1 MFLQEH
7 KKRAYEILE
16 NVNPDDRTA
25 KAASI
30 FLTALIL
37 ANAAAVILESIDL
50 VYDHHRL
57 FFRWF
62 GSLSIAIF
70 VGEYILR
77 LWSSNADEKYRNPV
91 WGRIRFALTPLM
103 IIDLMVIL
111 PYYLPLI
118 FPDLRFL
125 RAARIFWTFRLLKI
139 GRYSESLRS
148 LENAIRSQKEELLL
162 SFAAIFFFLL
172 VSCSIV
178 YFLEHDAQ
186 PEAFPNIPETM
197 WWGILTMTTIGPEV
211 YPITPA
217 GKFIGAL
224 IIILGVATFAL
235 PTGILT
241 SGLVDEI
248 QRKRE
253 EKQRADRP
261 TEVRTERLTEEIEEK
276 LAGERAGERAKG
288 DSKQNQEV
296 PEQGCKSQATGP
308 DEGR

>member
-162 SFAAIFFFLL
+162 SFAAIFFFSWSQQHSLL
-172 VSCSIV
+172 PG
-178 YFLEHDAQ
+178 ARR
-186 PEAFPNIPETM
+186 PARGFPNIQRRCGGDTHNDHNWPRSLPNHAR
-197 WWGILTMTTIGPEV
+197 GQVHRRPDN
-211 YPITPA
+211 YPW
-217 GKFIGAL
+217 
-224 IIILGVATFAL
+224 
-235 PTGILT
+235 
-241 SGLVDEI
+241 SGDVCAAYRDSNLWARGRDT
-248 QRKRE
+248 E
-253 EKQRADRP
+253 EKR
-261 TEVRTERLTEEIEEK
+261 
-276 LAGERAGERAKG
+276 GET
-288 DSKQNQEV
+288 
-296 PEQGCKSQATGP
+296 KS
-308 DEGR
+308 R